1 MCKIDI
7 SGYNDL
13 CSFFHSIACH
23 SIFRHILQSGRN
35 IIPHGFSVFKSKY
48 HLLSGTQNYSRLRHD
63 KLIRTQRFTLTLTF
77 MPSNRRIFPFTF
89 ALTLTSPSSST
100 NGLITRNS
108 TAARSRRIGKG
119 RDLYLVSSFY
129 KRQLALQDMKTDLH
143 ATASDHRQKALVASG
158 RLNPRVSRFAIVASK
173 GAVNTAWSNSYLA
186 SS

>member
-63 KLIRTQRFTLTLTF
+63 KLIRNRTL
-77 MPSNRRIFPFTF
+77 
-89 ALTLTSPSSST
+89 
-100 NGLITRNS
+100 
-108 TAARSRRIGKG
+108 
-119 RDLYLVSSFY
+119 Y
-129 KRQLALQDMKTDLH
+129 TDSHIH
-143 ATASDHRQKALVASG
+143 AVKQADISVHLCPDTDQSV
-158 RLNPRVSRFAIVASK
+158 VI
-173 GAVNTAWSNSYLA
+173 Y
-186 SS
+186 